1 MKRKHIEW
9 ICKILYVLFANSI
22 MFVLCAL
29 PWYGV
34 IAVSSWYAILAI
46 PGTVAGVFFSH
57 ALFEDIDEVLNGN
70 WME

>member
-1 MKRKHIEW
+1 
-9 ICKILYVLFANSI
+9 
-22 MFVLCAL
+22 MFVLCVL

-34 IAVSSWYAILAI
+34 IAVSSWYAILAV

-70 WME
+70 WIE